1 MIEINIDVVP
11 LLPVKGVINDEC
23 VAMDVLENGI
33 LVHYITRDKALIIE
47 WSDIV
52 DIGLSDIL
60 RCITDAKITEAKPIR
75 DKTFEYTE

>member
-33 LVHYITRDKALIIE
+33 LIHYISRDKALIIE
-47 WSDIV
+47 WGDMV
-52 DIGLSDIL
+52 DLGLSDIL
-60 RCITDAKITEAKPIR
+60 RSITDAKPIMDR
-75 DKTFEYTE
+75 TFEYTE

>member
-11 LLPVKGVINDEC
+11 LLPVKGIINDEC

-33 LVHYITRDKALIIE
+33 LVHYITRDKALIVE

-52 DIGLSDIL
+52 DLGLSDIL
-60 RCITDAKITEAKPIR
+60 RCITDAKITEAKPIH
-75 DKTFEYTE
+75 DKTLEYTE